1 MKNKFVKF
9 LYSGSPQIVIVKN
22 IVLAV
27 IIFVIYR
34 IVKNALDKTTE
45 ESIEQL
51 QNETIQMVQQG
62 DIPTNDGSQM
72 APNTDQVQANEVA
85 LQQYT
90 IMNQFFVDEQA
101 LFDSLQN
108 LNGSQLQAVY
118 VAYGIKDGK
127 NLFQWYTDTLNSSVL
142 TGQIFIYGGQ
152 DSTECNSTL
161 DLCSELDVMRLTWA
175 KSVLTF

>member
-101 LFDSLQN
+101 
-108 LNGSQLQAVY
+108 
-118 VAYGIKDGK
+118 YGIKDGK

-175 KSVLTF
+175 KSGLTF